1 MWPLALGAVDAET
14 KGMSGLLLCAVP
26 LPMLLLPLIILPPG
40 LVVAMWLE
48 RPLGAL
54 IGPRA
59 IRVVVASSASV
70 LYDIC
75 DNIRY
80 DEIPHTH
87 FGCLYTR
94 A

>member
-26 LPMLLLPLIILPPG
+26 LPMLLLPLNMLPPG
-40 LVVAMWLE
+40 LVVATRLE
-48 RPLGAL
+48 
-54 IGPRA
+54 RA

-87 FGCLYTR
+87 FGCLYTS